1 MSEWQSME
9 TAPKDGRIV
18 RVRKRSFA
26 EFNVRW
32 VDGRWEAIEF
42 WHGLPAIQWLQPESA
57 R

>member
-9 TAPKDGRIV
+9 TAPKEGRIV